1 MNMKKII
8 IILFVV
14 LIIIFSLL
22 LTVWEKKLCDAR
34 NEIDSLKSALS
45 DIETRIA
52 EKDEELKSINILINN
67 SNILLSTVYYG
78 TAEPIEGGPEEN
90 FTAFGLFYKDKFYL
104 ITAGHCIENDDLK
117 YTNFKFKSNSSE
129 SFIYPKLLDY
139 NNDNKNNKDY
149 AIFRSNFVRNGLL
162 IYDEDKEPK
171 YVLGNAE
178 KRINFFKKFNT
189 AIRGESGSPILNS
202 KCRLVGVVIKNNDQY
217 TPIEVVTEA
226 IDKLIETTGK
236 SEQSY

>member
-14 LIIIFSLL
+14 LIITFSLL
-22 LTVWEKKLCDAR
+22 LTAWGKKLYDAR

-45 DIETRIA
+45 DIEIRIA
-52 EKDEELKSINILINN
+52 EKEEELKRNNILINN
-67 SNILLSTVYYG
+67 SNALLSTVYYG
-78 TAEPIEGGPEEN
+78 TAKPIEGGPEEN
-90 FTAFGLFYKDKFYL
+90 FTAFGLFYRDKFYL
-104 ITAGHCIENDDLK
+104 ITAGHCIEYDDLK

-129 SFIYPKLLDY
+129 SLIYPNLLDY
-139 NNDNKNNKDY
+139 NNDYKNNKDY
-149 AIFRSNFVRNGLL
+149 AIFSSPFVRKGLL

-171 YVLGNAE
+171 YVLGNTE
-178 KRINFFKKFNT
+178 KRINFFKNFNT
-189 AIRGESGSPILNS
+189 AVEGESGSPILNS

-226 IDKLIETTGK
+226 IDKLIETTG
-236 SEQSY
+236 EPE